1 MAEPNRFAGGW
12 KGRSAYTKSRTFRT
26 FNPPPDVK
34 VFETNSETVM
44 QWKGRRESENVD
56 DARERTT
63 VGSGG
68 GTSLGLGLLGMIGR
82 KFGIKGILI
91 AVVIGIVGWKLG
103 ILDMNML
110 LGDGSSIPSQTAN
123 VSPEDQ
129 QRFDF
134 VKVVLA
140 DTEDVWTSEFKRIG
154 RQYRLPSMTV
164 YRGRIDT
171 ACGAG
176 SAAMGPFYCPGD
188 QKVYIDLSFYDE
200 LAKTFQSP
208 GDFAQAYVIA
218 HEVGHH
224 VQKLL
229 GISDKVAAMRGRPD
243 YNEYSVRLELQADYL
258 AGVWAN
264 HSRKYLEEGDIEEAM
279 RAANAI
285 GDDAIQKKMQGR
297 VVPHAFTHGT
307 SEQRMRWFN
316 KGLKSGK
323 IEDGD
328 TFSMP
333 YRDL

>member
-1 MAEPNRFAGGW
+1 
-12 KGRSAYTKSRTFRT
+12 
-26 FNPPPDVK
+26 
-34 VFETNSETVM
+34 M

-56 DARERTT
+56 DARGRTT
-63 VGSGG
+63 AGVGG
-68 GTSLGLGLLGMIGR
+68 GNSLGLGLLTLIGR

-91 AVVIGIVGWKLG
+91 AAVIGIAAWKLG
-103 ILDMNML
+103 ILDANLL
-110 LGDGSSIPSQTAN
+110 LGDGTSYTSQTSAAG
-123 VSPEDQ
+123 PEDQ
-129 QRFDF
+129 ERFDF

-140 DTEDVWTSEFKRIG
+140 DTEDVWTSEFLRIG
-154 RQYRLPSMTV
+154 RQYRLPAMTV
-164 YRGRIDT
+164 YRGRVDT
-171 ACGAG
+171 ACGTGTAD
-176 SAAMGPFYCPGD
+176 MGPFYCPGD
-188 QKVYIDLSFYDE
+188 QKIYIDLGFYDE
-200 LAKTFQSP
+200 LAQTFQSP

-229 GISDKVAAMRGRPD
+229 GTSDKVAARRGRPD
-243 YNEYSVRLELQADYL
+243 YNEYSVRLELQADFY

-264 HSRKYLEEGDIEEAM
+264 HSQQYLEDGDIEEAM

-285 GDDAIQKKMQGR
+285 GDDAIQQKMQGR

-307 SEQRMRWFN
+307 SEQRMRWFK
-316 KGLKSGK
+316 KGLKSGR